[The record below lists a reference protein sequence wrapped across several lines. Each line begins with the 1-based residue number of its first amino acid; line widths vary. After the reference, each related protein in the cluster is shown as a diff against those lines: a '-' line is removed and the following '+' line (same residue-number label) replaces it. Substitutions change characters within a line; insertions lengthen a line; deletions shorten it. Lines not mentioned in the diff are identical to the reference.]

1 MAARFGFAEWLR
13 VCPHA
18 LAGGLV
24 LVSTVAAACSNPV
37 SPTPTKS
44 VEIVYRGLV
53 SLRPDFPDA
62 FRDCASG
69 VLVTR
74 VHPSWRGYAAVPMS
88 AVLTLDAWN
97 FTFQDV
103 PVNETVR
110 FRIND
115 KNWCDQNA
123 TATVLRDVSAN
134 GVSLTPNA
142 TTPGPAG
149 DEPGFAF
156 TVDAS
161 GVVRQ

>member
-1 MAARFGFAEWLR
+1 MTARFAFPKALQL
-13 VCPHA
+13 CPHT
-18 LAGGLV
+18 LAVGLV
-24 LVSTVAAACSNPV
+24 LVSAAGAACSNPV
-37 SPTPTKS
+37 SPTPTRT
-44 VEIVYRGLV
+44 VEIVYRGPV
-53 SLRPDFPDA
+53 FLRPDFPDA
-62 FRDCASG
+62 FRDCVAG

-74 VHPSWRGYAAVPMS
+74 AHPSWRGYAAVPMS
-88 AVLTLDAWN
+88 ALLTFDAWQ
-97 FTFQDV
+97 FTFHDV

-134 GVSLTPNA
+134 GVSLTPNT

-156 TVDAS
+156 TVDET
-161 GVVRQ
+161 GRVQQ